1 MAVVTVSF
9 TVSASLRLSLL
20 ICKTGPEPA
29 GVGETERGGAHAV
42 SAGPTREVGEQR
54 LLL

>member
-29 GVGETERGGAHAV
+29 GVGETERGGC
-42 SAGPTREVGEQR
+42 PRRQR
-54 LLL
+54 RADP